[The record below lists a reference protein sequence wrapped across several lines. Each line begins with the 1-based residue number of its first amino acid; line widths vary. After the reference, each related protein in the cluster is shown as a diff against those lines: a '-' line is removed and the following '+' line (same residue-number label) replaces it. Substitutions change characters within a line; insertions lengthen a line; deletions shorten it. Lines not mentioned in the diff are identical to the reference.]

1 VVHLGNRVIVV
12 KSERQLKKS
21 GKMVY
26 LDTIERAP
34 SEVIQVFNP
43 YDVRHKTKH
52 IKLQNNLAQKESVQ
66 KLNRDEKVLVF
77 CLSYYLDWETNII
90 VGDDTVGMKG
100 VPLRAGDIDKISG
113 LDRKRRGKA
122 VKGLADKNILAYI
135 ITEDRRKA
143 YVMNPEWALNGRN
156 PQDALVKTFQSKND
170 VEKLHDLVQNGP
182 FPVQELGEK

>member
-1 VVHLGNRVIVV
+1 
-12 KSERQLKKS
+12 
-21 GKMVY
+21 M
-26 LDTIERAP
+26 
-34 SEVIQVFNP
+34 
-43 YDVRHKTKH
+43 
-52 IKLQNNLAQKESVQ
+52 
-66 KLNRDEKVLVF
+66 
-77 CLSYYLDWETNII
+77 SYYLDWETNII